1 MQWVIVRSYLNEAEA
16 ALAIA
21 SLEAS
26 EIPAELRSA
35 VPAIGLPDF
44 AVLVPPDRLSQ
55 AHGILGNGSAKGRS
69 PRIQLSSPAPAG
81 ATSVLT
87 GLEHRRPRLRP
98 PPPLLLAP
106 GIRRGGQGTTVI
118 TRDARSR

>member
-55 AHGILGNGSAKGRS
+55 AQGILGNGSAKGRS

-81 ATSVLT
+81 VTSVMT
-87 GLEHRRPRLRP
+87 RLEQCRTRLWLPAAP
-98 PPPLLLAP
+98 PFLSWALLVGSGNHA
-106 GIRRGGQGTTVI
+106 
-118 TRDARSR
+118 